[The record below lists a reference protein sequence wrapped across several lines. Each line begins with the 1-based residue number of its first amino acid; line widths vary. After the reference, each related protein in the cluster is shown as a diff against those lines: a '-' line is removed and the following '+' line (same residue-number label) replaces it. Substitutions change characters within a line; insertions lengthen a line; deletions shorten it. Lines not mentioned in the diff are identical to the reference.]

1 MSDVLQVLP
10 FRNELE
16 MVRIKGDVILQAL
29 EHSASLHNPLDA
41 RSGFLQVSGEE
52 IFQDTTCHCPL
63 HLG

>member
-16 MVRIKGDVILQAL
+16 MVRIKGDAILQAL

-41 RSGFLQVSGEE
+41 HGGWLQVSGEE
-52 IFQDTTCHCPL
+52 IFKTQPAIVL
-63 HLG
+63 FI